1 MHRQPV
7 ADGRSPH
14 NGSPR
19 GETATDRD
27 SRLASAIRGPILFVR
42 FHYLILA
49 PWIVLSVPSQVFL
62 GLGTPIMLAIMAVG
76 LSGALANRQVFATLA
91 SVSLLV
97 SLIAGKVGLD
107 LAKASPPDTAVL
119 LLQFLAVI
127 FFMEATRVVL
137 SFDSETRELAGKT
150 DEASQAVKNRL
161 GIWITGQLT
170 TQARLVIGALG
181 LSLVLLVFGGFTNVS
196 INQLA
201 FSAVLVLLVVGALL
215 FLITQE
221 REPETRQASLS

>member
-1 MHRQPV
+1 
-7 ADGRSPH
+7 
-14 NGSPR
+14 
-19 GETATDRD
+19 
-27 SRLASAIRGPILFVR
+27 
-42 FHYLILA
+42 
-49 PWIVLSVPSQVFL
+49 
-62 GLGTPIMLAIMAVG
+62 MLAIMAVG